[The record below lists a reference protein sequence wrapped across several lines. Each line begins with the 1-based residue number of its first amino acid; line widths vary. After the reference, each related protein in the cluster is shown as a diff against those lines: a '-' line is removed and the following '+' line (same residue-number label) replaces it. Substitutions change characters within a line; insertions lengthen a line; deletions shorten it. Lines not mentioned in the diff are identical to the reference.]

1 MGIFDAMEELKDDG
15 NKDKVA
21 AWMGKGYDIPANET
35 REMLGDAH
43 WTNYAEN
50 RQFFLNSNNPT
61 NFERTYETAQYLYK
75 KIKVIE
81 TEVPFDQLVDFSIVK
96 KLDSASTALFMH
108 CCSAKPIPEIV
119 IELCRAMGEKTVFMK
134 YTLKDSIVSSV
145 SPSGATDGED
155 QIPLE
160 QVSFRYA
167 EIHLEYTPTDPTG
180 GGKTGPAIMGA
191 WSSKK
196 NIPL

>member
-1 MGIFDAMEELKDDG
+1 MSFDGYINIQGI
-15 NKDKVA
+15 
-21 AWMGKGYDIPANET
+21 KGDST
-35 REMLGDAH
+35 DDAH
-43 WTNYAEN
+43 VDWIQIDAFNHSIVQSTGGA
-50 RQFFLNSNNPT
+50 SS
-61 NFERTYETAQYLYK
+61 AQG
-75 KIKVIE
+75 
-81 TEVPFDQLVDFSIVK
+81 THAGGRSDHHDFAIVK

-191 WSSKK
+191 WSTRK